1 MIRTD
6 HKHFLLRKMQWHRE
20 ARDGLR
26 DTFFGHEDK
35 IAAGV
40 ISGQMELFKVNDD
53 SWLVT
58 QRFPEFLFLWCYQGK
73 GLVRMV
79 DELRAVALANGHPQ
93 ISFFTPH
100 RAALRALRRY
110 SPRALKRTENG
121 HIQYVI
127 ECKGA
132 TVTDIKEAHAA

>member
-6 HKHFLLRKMQWHRE
+6 HKHFLLQKMQWHTA
-20 ARDGLR
+20 ARDGLK

-35 IAAGV
+35 IAEGV
-40 ISGQMELFKVNDD
+40 ISGKMELFRVNND

-58 QRFPEFLFLWCYQGK
+58 QRFPDFLFIWCYQGK
-73 GLVRMV
+73 GLVRLIEEMRP
-79 DELRAVALANGHPQ
+79 LALANGHKQ

-110 SPRALKRTENG
+110 HPRPLMKDANG

-127 ECKGA
+127 ECQGA
-132 TVTDIKEAHAA
+132 TVTDIKEARVA